1 MPLLLGF
8 ACVHRQTL
16 YNCSAY
22 VSGCPGRNEACSL
35 LSVMTEQLHRESQYL
50 DKKGVLGMKYPLL
63 KAGALSNPGYSR
75 QLFAAQPVFR
85 FGDVVRLHVLGISHK
100 TR

>member
-1 MPLLLGF
+1 M
-8 ACVHRQTL
+8 
-16 YNCSAY
+16 S
-22 VSGCPGRNEACSL
+22 EACSL

-75 QLFAAQPVFR
+75 QLFAAIPVFR
-85 FGDVVRLHVLGISHK
+85 FGDVVFAGVEFVDFVFVVAFANFTFGGVVFVAG
-100 TR
+100 T